1 MSKQSKIHWVF
12 LTILYYLLTGC
23 GGGGGSDPASDS
35 AVYSNLSLDRLGAAV
50 SLGNTV
56 DINVTPLLGTLE
68 ALTVSSSDPNVA
80 TVSTSSAVAGQ
91 IETITVNA
99 VTEGS
104 VIVTASTQS
113 GDSRYFPVT
122 VYDPLVMDVGDMLIK
137 IVDKFEYRWNDR
149 NSGASLSYAAFHP
162 IAPQGYKTLASIGA
176 PSYASNIDGTTW
188 AIVVKDKGTNTDHP
202 PMVDPESYTEI
213 ISWVDWN
220 NPFASVHVKAWRPV
234 CPTNLPDEYV
244 AMGTVVGG
252 DGTSGAVC
260 LRKDLTDYGV
270 SEFKWNDAN
279 SGSALPVF
287 SLWQINAR
295 ERSGANSAY
304 TELEKAYVATGSIV
318 IMPDRTDPLQ
328 NNDYRELTR
337 ILKIKPKVL
346 IDAEY
351 PGWEPTLTSV
361 NIEPSSDTQPIL
373 TKAIMVPFTAFT
385 DPNVPNLNWQVVNS
399 PFYVLER
406 TQYWNKEWWGSSGG
420 SRTWTVGISD
430 TNTQASWQQTSVE
443 TTNSYGFELKGVSGS
458 MTSTVTETLGFATS
472 TAVSVFSEDS
482 TTVNVGSPPA
492 GSKIAVYRKRN
503 QVTLWRQGDIGLDQF
518 LTPLVFDE
526 NAFISTCYPGDCI

>member
-23 GGGGGSDPASDS
+23 GGGGGSDPASNS

-56 DINVTPLLGTLE
+56 DINVTPILGTLE
-68 ALTVSSSDPNVA
+68 VLTVSSSDPNVA

-113 GDSRYFPVT
+113 GDSRNFPVT